1 MGSFLF
7 ANEQTQD
14 QPAKVEPTRL
24 AYEAA
29 LTDLT
34 EHRSTSVAG
43 GKLADFDKAE
53 VLYRLA
59 RELEPKLLAEIA
71 AGKLARESDA
81 VACVQ
86 SIAPAWY
93 PAEKMLAIMIAHAG
107 GTYAALVGKA
117 PRQVPTATVA
127 KVEG

>member
-1 MGSFLF
+1 MGSLLF

-14 QPAKVEPTRL
+14 QPAKTEPTKA

-34 EHRSTSVAG
+34 EHKSTTVAG

-53 VLYRLA
+53 TLYRLA
-59 RELEPKLLAEIA
+59 RELEPKLLAEIVG
-71 AGKLARESDA
+71 GKLTRESDA
-81 VACVQ
+81 VAFVRG
-86 SIAPAWY
+86 IAPEWY
-93 PAEKMLAIMIAHAG
+93 PAEKMLAIMIARAG

-117 PRQVPTATVA
+117 PKQSPVTAAQTEA
-127 KVEG
+127 A

>member
-1 MGSFLF
+1 MGLLF

-14 QPAKVEPTRL
+14 QPAKVEPTRA

-34 EHRSTSVAG
+34 EHKSTSVAG

-53 VLYRLA
+53 ALYHMA
-59 RELEPKLLAEIA
+59 RELEPKLLTEIVG
-71 AGKLARESDA
+71 GKLTRESDA
-81 VACVQ
+81 VDFVR
-86 SIAPAWY
+86 SIAPEWY

-107 GTYAALVGKA
+107 GTYAALAGKA
-117 PRQVPTATVA
+117 PKQVAGVA
-127 KVEG
+127 AVGKVEG

>member
-14 QPAKVEPTRL
+14 QPAKVEPTKA

-34 EHRSTSVAG
+34 EHKSTTVAG

-53 VLYRLA
+53 ALYR
-59 RELEPKLLAEIA
+59 
-71 AGKLARESDA
+71 LARESDA
-81 VACVQ
+81 VAFVRG
-86 SIAPAWY
+86 IAPAWY
-93 PAEKMLAIMIAHAG
+93 PAEKMLAIMIARAG

-117 PRQVPTATVA
+117 PKQSPVTAAQTEA
-127 KVEG
+127 A

>member
-14 QPAKVEPTRL
+14 QPPKVEPTRA

-29 LTDLT
+29 LDDLAQ
-34 EHRSTSVAG
+34 HRSTTVAG

-53 VLYRLA
+53 TLYRVS
-59 RELEPKLLAEIA
+59 RELEPKLIDAIA
-71 AGKLARESDA
+71 GGKLTRESDA
-81 VACVQ
+81 VAFVRG
-86 SIAPAWY
+86 IAPGWY
-93 PAEKMLAIMIAHAG
+93 PAEKMVALMILHAG

-117 PRQVPTATVA
+117 PKQSPVTAAQTEA
-127 KVEG
+127 A